1 MFKTFVF
8 NVLDPIC
15 EEGLD
20 LCVHRMTDHS
30 LLKGVYVC
38 VCVCVCVSGHGMI
51 DHSLLSY

>member
-30 LLKGVYVC
+30 LLKGVC
-38 VCVCVCVSGHGMI
+38 VYLDME
-51 DHSLLSY
+51 